1 MKTINYPDVL
11 GYITGGVRQSIGA
24 LHGAVAVRPHPV
36 RAGRPFELV
45 VLLQNAGNTPVDV
58 SAAVRLPDQDA
69 KRQKG
74 RFATKT
80 PHVTAQLLAGETG
93 YIALP
98 CMCHPE
104 TAPHDEYKLAVE
116 IESKPHGKPERIRQA
131 DGGGA
136 FDPDR
141 LDAPKRAAL
150 DALKPLTFG
159 VGRGGNRL
167 ELTFGVLNV
176 GAGASGDLKPGWV
189 SLCRLADF
197 NDDRLLLHTYGK
209 PLQVEALPTL
219 KRTTLLKPLTQAT
232 AQRFGDAGNTL
243 DEFEARAIAK
253 LMMLILEYASPKFTG
268 HGYQAAGRFAIT
280 PLLERSPL
288 ELDSPDLLPH
298 WGRGLLRFIDRDSRA
313 AAGAAQ
319 VVLRMLYD
327 DLLRDAI
334 EWGFELVE
342 GATGI
347 DIGSLEER
355 AAYADSLLDA
365 LRAQSG
371 VTFSQAYLPLV
382 MGGILINDSLLIER
396 EDPAELLKGVSHALE
411 ARLPDLD
418 ENDAPIQEI
427 TDLLLERTAQ
437 KYGYKLN

>member
-1 MKTINYPDVL
+1 MMTINYPDVL
-11 GYITGGVRQSIGA
+11 GYITGGVRQSLGA
-24 LHGAVAVRPHPV
+24 LHGAVALRPHPV

-58 SAAVRLPDQDA
+58 SATVRLPEFDA

-74 RFATKT
+74 RFAVKT
-80 PHVTAQLLAGETG
+80 AHVTAQLLAGETG

-98 CMCHPE
+98 CLCHAE
-104 TAPHDEYKLAVE
+104 TAPHDAYRLTVE
-116 IESKPHGKPERIRQA
+116 IESKAHGKPERIRQTE
-131 DGGGA
+131 GGGA
-136 FDPDR
+136 FDMDR
-141 LDAPKRAAL
+141 LDESRRAAL
-150 DALKPLTFG
+150 DALRPLDFE
-159 VGRGGNRL
+159 VGRGGSRL

-189 SLCRLADF
+189 SLCRLADL
-197 NDDRLLLHTYGK
+197 NDDRLLLHAYGK
-209 PLQVEALPTL
+209 PLQVEALPAL
-219 KRTTLLKPLTQAT
+219 KRTTLLAPLTQAT
-232 AQRFGDAGNTL
+232 AQRFAEAGVAL
-243 DEFEARAIAK
+243 DEFEVRAIAK
-253 LMMLILEYASPKFTG
+253 LMTLILEYGSPKFTG

-298 WGRGLLRFIDRDSRA
+298 WGRGLLRLIDRDGRA
-313 AAGAAQ
+313 AASAAQ

-327 DLLRDAI
+327 ELLRDAV

-342 GATGI
+342 GATGV
-347 DIGSLEER
+347 DIGSIDER
-355 AAYADSLLDA
+355 AAYAETLLNA
-365 LRAQSG
+365 LRAKSG

-382 MGGILINDSLLIER
+382 MGGILINDSLLIDR
-396 EDPAELLKGVSHALE
+396 EDPAELLKGVSLALE

-427 TDLLLERTAQ
+427 TDVLLERTAQ